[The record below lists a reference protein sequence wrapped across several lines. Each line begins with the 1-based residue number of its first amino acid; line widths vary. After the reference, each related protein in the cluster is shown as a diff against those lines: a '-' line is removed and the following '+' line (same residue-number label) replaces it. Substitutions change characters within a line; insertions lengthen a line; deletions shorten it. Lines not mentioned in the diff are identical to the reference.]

1 MKGRKVALLGIA
13 VLGLV
18 SVCQGKVIVLDA
30 TPNTSADVTPGA
42 FAAFA
47 RRSDLHHRNYVQSAY
62 IEPPYG
68 ILSAPAATNA
78 NYEPA
83 AALGGNKSFRELSND
98 RTREQISGSS
108 AHGSFGSTAAR
119 DDGATGITDAFVTL
133 LTICG
138 LAVYQLRRKQQLLR
152 HLPLSH

>member
-13 VLGLV
+13 ALGLV

-30 TPNTSADVTPGA
+30 APNTSASVTPGA
-42 FAAFA
+42 FATFA

-62 IEPPYG
+62 IERPYG
-68 ILSAPAATNA
+68 ILSAPAVTNA

-83 AALGGNKSFRELSND
+83 AARSGMKSFRELSND
-98 RTREQISGSS
+98 RLREQLSGTSTR
-108 AHGSFGSTAAR
+108 GSFESTVSA
-119 DDGATGITDAFVTL
+119 DDGATGITDACVTL

-138 LAVYQLRRKQQLLR
+138 LVVYQLRRKQQLLK